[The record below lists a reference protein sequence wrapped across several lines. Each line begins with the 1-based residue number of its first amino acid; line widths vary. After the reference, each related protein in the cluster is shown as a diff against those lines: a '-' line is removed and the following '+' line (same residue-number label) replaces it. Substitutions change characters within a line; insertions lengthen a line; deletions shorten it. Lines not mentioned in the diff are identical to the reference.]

1 MSMPAVAPAAATS
14 AAIRRDFDL
23 LQGSWVTIAGPK
35 EARLLVAGHRYAFE
49 FVGGEVYIG
58 TFDLA
63 PGGEMDMCIQEGPED
78 HKGQVAPCLYHV
90 EGNGLKWC
98 PGRIGSGRRL
108 SAFPSVD
115 DAKYLCLMF
124 RRVPRR

>member
-1 MSMPAVAPAAATS
+1 MPAVAPAAATS
-14 AAIRRDFDL
+14 AAIRQDFDL
-23 LQGSWVTIAGPK
+23 LQGAWATIAGPK
-35 EARLLVAGHRYAFE
+35 EARLLIAGHRYAFE

-78 HKGQVAPCLYHV
+78 HRGQVAPCLYHV
-90 EGNGLKWC
+90 EGNGLKWG

-115 DAKYLCLMF
+115 DHKYLCLMF

>member
-1 MSMPAVAPAAATS
+1 M
-14 AAIRRDFDL
+14 
-23 LQGSWVTIAGPK
+23 
-35 EARLLVAGHRYAFE
+35 
-49 FVGGEVYIG
+49 YIG

-63 PGGEMDMCIQEGPED
+63 PGGEMDMCIQEGPEE
-78 HKGQVAPCLYHV
+78 HRGQVAPCLYHV

-108 SAFPSVD
+108 STFPSVE

>member
-1 MSMPAVAPAAATS
+1 MPVSAPAAAT
-14 AAIRRDFDL
+14 AAVRTDLDL
-23 LQGSWVTIAGPK
+23 LQGSWATIAGPK
-35 EARLLVAGHRYAFE
+35 EARFLVAGHRYAFE
-49 FVGGEVYIG
+49 FVGGDVYIG

-63 PGGEMDMCIQEGPED
+63 PGGEMDMFIQEGPAD

-115 DAKYLCLMF
+115 DQKYLCLMF
-124 RRVPRR
+124 RRVPRRK